1 MGIVSH
7 TMCSILE
14 VLRTKYLTHNRQSK
28 KICWVNSGLGIWEER
43 IGEPLSQRIT
53 ADFVTVPPRVDAL
66 ICNLDI
72 FICPKVSIFEFPKVT
87 IKNSQ

>member
-7 TMCSILE
+7 TMCSISE
-14 VLRTKYLTHNRQSK
+14 VLRTKYLSHNRQSK

-53 ADFVTVPPRVDAL
+53 TDFVTVSPCIDTL
-66 ICNLDI
+66 I
-72 FICPKVSIFEFPKVT
+72 
-87 IKNSQ
+87 

>member
-14 VLRTKYLTHNRQSK
+14 VLRTKYLSHNRQSK

-43 IGEPLSQRIT
+43 IGEPLSQRLT
-53 ADFVTVPPRVDAL
+53 ADFVTVPPCVDAL
-66 ICNLDI
+66 ICNLGI
-72 FICPKVSIFEFPKVT
+72 FICPKVSVFEFLKVT